1 MHREP
6 RLAKLALQQY
16 LAGNAK
22 SDAVPAVKVH
32 VMLGKML
39 ADGGDRSGARVE
51 FGRALELASNYAPA
65 KRALKQ
71 K

>member
-1 MHREP
+1 
-6 RLAKLALQQY
+6 
-16 LAGNAK
+16 
-22 SDAVPAVKVH
+22 
-32 VMLGKML
+32 MLGKML